1 MWSQILEESSL
12 VAKEMEISTEFPRVR
27 KRKRYDDFIVNNSE
41 SIEVDDEVEYFKQ
54 NVFYVILDSVIDGLN
69 RRFVSVYEIN
79 NRFSF
84 LWNYLRDSEDVIHN
98 ACDNFV
104 KFYSDY
110 FDVKELEKE
119 LLHLK
124 VIHRANFGDESLDP
138 LSLLNSIVKAG
149 LEEIFFNV
157 CTALRIFCTL
167 PVTVASAERSFSKRK
182 LIKNHLRSTMTQERL
197 NDLAVV
203 SIESSVSKNID
214 FTNVIQDF
222 ANKKSRRVKF
232 QMLILMYFKFYF

>member
-1 MWSQILEESSL
+1 
-12 VAKEMEISTEFPRVR
+12 MEL
-27 KRKRYDDFIVNNSE
+27 
-41 SIEVDDEVEYFKQ
+41 FKS
-54 NVFYVILDSVIDGLN
+54 DSK
-69 RRFVSVYEIN
+69 
-79 NRFSF
+79 
-84 LWNYLRDSEDVIHN
+84 DVIHN

-110 FDVKELEKE
+110 FDVEEFEKE

-124 VIHRANFGDESLDP
+124 VIHRANFGDESLHP
-138 LSLLNSIVKAG
+138 LFLLNSIVKAG

-167 PVTVASAERSFSKRK
+167 PVTVASAERSFSKLK

-197 NDLAVV
+197 NDLAVL
-203 SIESSVSKNID
+203 SIESSVAKNID
-214 FTNVIQDF
+214 FTDVIQDF